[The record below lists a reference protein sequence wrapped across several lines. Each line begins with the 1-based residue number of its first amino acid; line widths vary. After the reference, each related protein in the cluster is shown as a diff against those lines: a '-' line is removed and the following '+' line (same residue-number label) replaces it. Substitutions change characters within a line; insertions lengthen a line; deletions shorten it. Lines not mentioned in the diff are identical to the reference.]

1 MRTVLTIAGSDS
13 SGGAGIQADLKTFA
27 AHGVFGLSAITAI
40 TAQNTLGVVR
50 RAPSSRISSRHRS
63 TPWPPT
69 CRSTPRRSGCSRMP
83 R

>member
-1 MRTVLTIAGSDS
+1 
-13 SGGAGIQADLKTFA
+13 
-27 AHGVFGLSAITAI
+27 
-40 TAQNTLGVVR
+40 VR